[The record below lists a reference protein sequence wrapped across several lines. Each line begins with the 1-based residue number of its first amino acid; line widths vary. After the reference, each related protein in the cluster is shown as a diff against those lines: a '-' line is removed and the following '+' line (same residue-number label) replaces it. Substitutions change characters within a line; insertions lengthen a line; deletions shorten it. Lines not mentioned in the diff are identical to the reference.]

1 MNNVHSNDHLHN
13 KPNIFM
19 KKSTKAIHA
28 GTPHNSRYGEVSIPI
43 YQSST
48 FSFPCAEDGAAR
60 FSGSQSGYIYT
71 RMGNPTTCALE
82 ENVASLEGGYKAM
95 ATATGMAAISTV
107 FLALL
112 AKGSHIISSDCVYGP
127 TRVVLETAFAK
138 FGVESSFVDT
148 SDADNIKSAL
158 RPNTKVVFLETPA
171 NPTMKISDIAG
182 AARVAH
188 QHGAVLIVD
197 NTFAS
202 PFLQRPFEHG
212 ADIIVH
218 SLTKF
223 INGHSDVVG
232 GMIVTR
238 DESLYRQ
245 IKPVLNQFG
254 GTMDP
259 HQAWLILR
267 GVRTLALR
275 VERAQEN
282 AMKLALWLQ
291 DHPMVDWILYPGLPN
306 HPQHEL
312 AKKQM
317 DGFGSMIAVGVKG
330 GLEAGTIVMNN
341 VNLFTLAV
349 SLGGVESLI
358 EHPASM
364 THASVSKQERAL
376 AGVSDE
382 LVRIS
387 VGCEDVE
394 DLQED
399 LDQAL
404 NAIAQK
410 GAVVTSEE
418 LGKEEELVSKV

>member
-1 MNNVHSNDHLHN
+1 
-13 KPNIFM
+13 M

-28 GTPHNSRYGEVSIPI
+28 GLPHKSRYGEVSVPI

-48 FSFPCAEDGAAR
+48 FSFPSAEDGAAR
-60 FSGSQSGYIYT
+60 FSGNQSGYIYT
-71 RMGNPTTCALE
+71 RMGNPTINALE
-82 ENVASLEGGYKAM
+82 ENVAVLENGYKGM

-112 AKGSHIISSDCVYGP
+112 EKGSHIISSDCVYGP
-127 TRVVLETAFAK
+127 TRVILETAFAK
-138 FGVESSFVDT
+138 FGVESTFVDS
-148 SDADNIKSAL
+148 SDLTQVEKAI
-158 RPNTKVVFLETPA
+158 RPNTRIVFIETPA
-171 NPTMKISDIAG
+171 NPTMKISDLAG
-182 AARVAH
+182 AARIAH
-188 QHGAVLIVD
+188 KNGCVLVVD

-202 PFLQRPFEHG
+202 PYLQRPFEHG
-212 ADIIVH
+212 ADVIVH

-238 DESLYRQ
+238 DESTYKQ

-259 HQAWLILR
+259 HQAWLVLR
-267 GVRTLALR
+267 GVRTLHLR

-282 AMKLALWLQ
+282 AMALARFLEI
-291 DHPMVDWILYPGLPN
+291 HPMVDWILYPGLPN
-306 HPQHEL
+306 HPQHDI
-312 AKKQM
+312 AAKQM
-317 DGFGSMIAVGVKG
+317 DGFGSMIAIGVKG
-330 GLEAGTIVMNN
+330 GLDGGRIVMNS
-341 VNLFTLAV
+341 VRLFTLAV

-364 THASVSKQERAL
+364 THASVSKAEREL
-376 AGVSDE
+376 AGISDE

-387 VGCEDVE
+387 VGCEDVG

-399 LDQAL
+399 LDTAL
-404 NAIAQK
+404 NAISGMLNPFPLERADERHPLL
-410 GAVVTSEE
+410 EE
-418 LGKEEELVSKV
+418 DR